1 VTSIGAQ
8 AELPVTH
15 TRERG
20 VPYSVYLRPDGQVE
34 WNLRPQRLMEAV
46 KEGGGLWVDIDS
58 GDRTQ
63 HALLEKIFGFH
74 HLAIEDTLSPK
85 TRVKLEEY
93 GGYLFIVVRA
103 VRLDTKTD
111 DPYDIE
117 TFNLYAFLGQ
127 GYLVTVHGPVAH
139 AVEQVKERLA
149 RSPDLLRRGVEM
161 LAHGVLDVT
170 VDEFLPIVDH
180 VDDQV
185 DRLEERLF
193 ETYDEAAIHE
203 IFRAKRLVVQLRRH
217 LGPLRE
223 VLNILTNRPHSC
235 IGTQS
240 QLYFRD
246 VYDHTIR
253 IVESIES
260 MRDLLGSVLETFL
273 TQQSNRMNRVM
284 KSLSVVATISLPL
297 VVVGGMFG
305 MNLAGIPLA
314 ESRYGFVLGVV
325 LQLVLAGL
333 MFLWIRRRGWA

>member
-1 VTSIGAQ
+1 VTDVAVPSLAP
-8 AELPVTH
+8 A
-15 TRERG
+15 RG
-20 VPYSVYLRPDGQVE
+20 VPYSAYLMPSGAVE
-34 WNLRPQRLMEAV
+34 FSLKPQRLIEAV
-46 KEGGGLWVDIDS
+46 KEGGQLWVDIDS
-58 GDRTQ
+58 TDVHQ
-63 HALLEKIFGFH
+63 HALLEKVFGFH

-93 GGYLFIVVRA
+93 GSYLFLVTRA
-103 VRLDTKTD
+103 VRLDHRTD

-127 GYLVTVHGPVAH
+127 NFLVTVHGPTAH
-139 AVEQVKERLA
+139 AIDEIKHRIA
-149 RSPDLLRRGVEM
+149 RSPDLLSRGVEM
-161 LAHGVLDVT
+161 ITHGVLDVT

-185 DRLEERLF
+185 DRLEQQLF
-193 ETYDEAAIHE
+193 EEYDTRAIQE

-223 VLNILTNRPHSC
+223 VLNVLTNRPHAC
-235 IGTQS
+235 IAPQS
-240 QLYFRD
+240 QVYFRD

-284 KSLSVVATISLPL
+284 KSLSVVATLSLPL

-305 MNLAGIPLA
+305 MNFAGIPLA
-314 ESRYGFVLGVV
+314 QSRYGFLFGVG
-325 LQLVLAGL
+325 LQLVLAAG
-333 MFLWIRRRGWA
+333 MYWYIRKRGWV